1 MTRIG
6 SRDLASD
13 LRAILS
19 GASGREGALLS
30 EPLIEGSFPWL
41 PFEGGWDAIDPGLF
55 DPRTLEV
62 LRGVA
67 RPPYDHQVR
76 AWSHL
81 GAPDPLS
88 VIVSSGTGS
97 GKTECFLAP
106 NLDRLVRVSNR
117 GSSTPTGVRANMIY
131 PLNALIASQE
141 ERLRDWFAPF
151 EGALRY
157 CLYNGETPED
167 APPPRDRAE
176 PGTVR
181 ARRTHRAN

>member
-88 VIVSSGTGS
+88 VIVRS
-97 GKTECFLAP
+97 
-106 NLDRLVRVSNR
+106 
-117 GSSTPTGVRANMIY
+117 
-131 PLNALIASQE
+131 E
-141 ERLRDWFAPF
+141 ERRVGKECVSTCRSRWSP
-151 EGALRY
+151 Y
-157 CLYNGETPED
+157 
-167 APPPRDRAE
+167 
-176 PGTVR
+176 
-181 ARRTHRAN
+181 H